1 MWKRDNWISVIHYP
15 FHFFSSFLLIVEI
28 LLDIPIFK
36 FSRRGS
42 EFPVIYWIFRFLMK
56 YGIRKQISCPCSCF
70 RNLFPTRD
78 FVQDWTFE
86 TFRFFL
92 NQLGDLRDPQRRS
105 EALLLICVV
114 VFNSRKYVLKFSNL
128 RGMFFK
134 CFMISTSIFI
144 YWTAG
149 TKHRS
154 QVTGHRL
161 QVIVLPIRKVSQIPL
176 KANLRPNKFL
186 FRPN

>member
-1 MWKRDNWISVIHYP
+1 MWKRDNCVSVIHYP
-15 FHFFSSFLLIVEI
+15 FHFFSSFLLLVEI
-28 LLDIPIFK
+28 LLDIPTFK

-56 YGIRKQISCPCSCF
+56 YGIRKQISCPCSCS
-70 RNLFPTRD
+70 RNPFPTRD

-92 NQLGDLRDPQRRS
+92 NQLGDLRDLQRRS

-134 CFMISTSIFI
+134 CFISDFYKYFHLLDVFCDSGMSFHLLQMCKLCFLVVDCDWLTSKSEFA
-144 YWTAG
+144 Y
-149 TKHRS
+149 
-154 QVTGHRL
+154 
-161 QVIVLPIRKVSQIPL
+161 
-176 KANLRPNKFL
+176 
-186 FRPN
+186 